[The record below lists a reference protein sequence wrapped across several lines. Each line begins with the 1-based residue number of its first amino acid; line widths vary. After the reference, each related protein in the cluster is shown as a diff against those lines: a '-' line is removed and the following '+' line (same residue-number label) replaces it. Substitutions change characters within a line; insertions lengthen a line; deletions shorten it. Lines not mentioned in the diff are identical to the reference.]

1 MSSIRKGK
9 VFGFLKFSD
18 GFIHPMYKRL
28 RIDTFEN
35 DFGVSGYIE
44 LTNGYYD
51 YFRVDNNNYL
61 LEMTRKIY
69 NSCFRLV
76 FSKTSII

>member
-1 MSSIRKGK
+1 MSSIKKGK

-51 YFRVDNNNYL
+51 YLRID
-61 LEMTRKIY
+61 
-69 NSCFRLV
+69 
-76 FSKTSII
+76 